1 MWPPAATPLESTVAI
16 PSSVLLDL
24 HEARPERYP
33 VLLESVGGGGSLGRY
48 DVLLALPE
56 VQLQKHGDGR
66 LTLDDNELPG
76 TGFLDALDAWWRD
89 ERQSSSG
96 AGGIFS
102 GGWFLYLAYE
112 LAGEIEPRLELHR
125 SSRPQALAWRV
136 RGALVRDRETG
147 LACFCAEDG
156 SGLRLRREAS
166 EDIAALPAAG
176 RGPRAGAAG
185 GTVPRALVED
195 LREEDPAIFLA
206 GVQQALAAIGR
217 GDVYQ
222 VNLSRAWSARLRGE
236 ATEVDLYR
244 RLRVANPAPFAGIAR
259 LPGFAVLSSSP
270 ERLLRV
276 ADGMASTRPI
286 AGTRP
291 RGQDAESDASLKAE
305 LWLNEKE
312 RAEHIMLVDLE
323 RNDLGRVCK
332 AGTVRVDELMTIE
345 TYAHVHHIVS
355 NVRGELRPEV
365 TPGEAIAAVFP
376 GGTITGCPKVRC
388 MELLAQLEP
397 QPRDAY
403 TGSMGYLGLDGSL
416 DLNIL
421 IRTLMVSAGL
431 ATFRTGGGIVADSRP
446 GPELE
451 ETRAKA
457 RGLLAALEQAP

>member
-1 MWPPAATPLESTVAI
+1 MWLPAATPLQSTAAT
-16 PSSVLLDL
+16 PPSVLLDL

-33 VLLESVGGGGSLGRY
+33 VLLESVGGGESLGRY

-56 VQLQKHGDGR
+56 VQLLKDGDGR
-66 LTLDDNELPG
+66 LMLDGNEVPG
-76 TGFLDALDAWWRD
+76 KGFLDALDDWWHE
-89 ERQSSSG
+89 ERNSAPG
-96 AGGIFS
+96 PGGIFS
-102 GGWFLYLAYE
+102 GGWFVYLAYE
-112 LAGEIEPRLELHR
+112 LAGEIEPRLDLHR
-125 SSRPQALAWRV
+125 SRHPQALAWRV
-136 RGALVRDRETG
+136 RGALVRDRDTG
-147 LACFCAEDG
+147 LLWFSAEDG
-156 SGLRLRREAS
+156 WEPRLRRQAS
-166 EDIAALPAAG
+166 EDIAALSCGGHQEQG
-176 RGPRAGAAG
+176 RAAG
-185 GTVPRALVED
+185 GPAPPALVED
-195 LREEDPAIFLA
+195 LREEDPAVFLA
-206 GVQQALAAIGR
+206 GVRQALAAIGR

-222 VNLSRAWSARLRGE
+222 VNLSRAWSARLRPDV
-236 ATEVDLYR
+236 TEVDLYR

-259 LPGFAVLSSSP
+259 LPGFSVLSSSP
-270 ERLLRV
+270 ERLLRIS
-276 ADGMASTRPI
+276 DGVASTRPI

-305 LWLNEKE
+305 LRLNEKE

-355 NVRGELRPEV
+355 NVRGELRSEV

-388 MELLAQLEP
+388 MELLAELEP
-397 QPRDAY
+397 APRDAY

-421 IRTLMVSAGL
+421 IRTLMVSAGQ

-457 RGLLAALEQAP
+457 RGLLAALEQAR

>member
-1 MWPPAATPLESTVAI
+1 MWHAAATPMQSTAAV

-33 VLLESVGGGGSLGRY
+33 VLLESVGGGESLGRY

-56 VQLQKHGDGR
+56 GQLLKHGDGR
-66 LTLDDNELPG
+66 LTLDGAQLPAAR
-76 TGFLDALDAWWRD
+76 FLDALDDWWRR
-89 ERQSSSG
+89 ERSPG
-96 AGGIFS
+96 AGTGGVFS
-102 GGWFLYLAYE
+102 GGWFLYLSYE

-125 SSRPQALAWRV
+125 SRQLQALAWRV
-136 RGALVRDRETG
+136 RAALVRDRETG
-147 LACFCAEDG
+147 LLQFCAEDG
-156 SGLRLRREAS
+156 YEPLLRRQAS
-166 EDIAALPAAG
+166 EDIAALPHADHGSVSAASG
-176 RGPRAGAAG
+176 DAAPRG
-185 GTVPRALVED
+185 LVEG
-195 LREEDPAIFLA
+195 LREEDPGIFLA
-206 GVQQALAAIGR
+206 GVQQALDAIGR

-222 VNLSRAWSARLRGE
+222 VNLSRAWSARLRPDV
-236 ATEVDLYR
+236 TEMDLYR

-259 LPGFAVLSSSP
+259 LPGFSVLSSSP

-276 ADGMASTRPI
+276 AGGTASTRPI

-291 RGQDAESDASLKAE
+291 RGPDAESDESLKVE

-323 RNDLGRVCK
+323 RNDLGRVCE

-355 NVRGELRPEV
+355 NVRGELRAEV
-365 TPGEAIAAVFP
+365 TPGQAIAAVFP

-388 MELLAQLEP
+388 MELLAELEP
-397 QPRDAY
+397 EPRDAY

-421 IRTLMVSAGL
+421 IRTLMVGGGL

-451 ETRAKA
+451 ETRSKA
-457 RGLLAALEQAP
+457 RGLLAALEQSG

>member
-1 MWPPAATPLESTVAI
+1 MWLPAATPQPSTAAA
-16 PSSVLLDL
+16 PSAVLLDL

-33 VLLESVGGGGSLGRY
+33 VLLESVGGGDSLGRY

-56 VQLQKHGDGR
+56 VQLLKHGDGR
-66 LTLDDNELPG
+66 LTQDGREVPG
-76 TGFLDALDAWWRD
+76 TRFLDALDDWWRQD
-89 ERQSSSG
+89 G
-96 AGGIFS
+96 NLNPGTDGIFS
-102 GGWFLYLAYE
+102 GGWFLYLSYE
-112 LAGEIEPRLELHR
+112 LAAEIEPRLRLHR
-125 SSRPQALAWRV
+125 SRQPQAIAWRV

-147 LACFCAEDG
+147 LLQFCAEDG
-156 SGLRLRREAS
+156 HEPRLRRQAE
-166 EDIAALPAAG
+166 EDIAALPRDGHEAHSVAG
-176 RGPRAGAAG
+176 G
-185 GTVPRALVED
+185 GTVPRSLVED

-206 GVQQALAAIGR
+206 GVRQALAAIGR

-222 VNLSRAWSARLRGE
+222 VNLSRAWSAKLRPE
-236 ATEVDLYR
+236 ATEMDLYR
-244 RLRVANPAPFAGIAR
+244 YLRIANPAPFAGIAR
-259 LPGFAVLSSSP
+259 LPGFSVLSSSP

-276 ADGMASTRPI
+276 ANGVASTRPI

-291 RGQDAESDASLKAE
+291 RGPDAESDESLKAE

-332 AGTVRVDELMTIE
+332 AGSVRVDELMTIE

-365 TPGEAIAAVFP
+365 TPGQAIAAVFP

-388 MELLAQLEP
+388 MELLAELEP
-397 QPRDAY
+397 EPRGAY

-421 IRTLMVSAGL
+421 IRTMMVGGGI

-446 GPELE
+446 EPELA

-457 RGLLAALEQAP
+457 RGLLAALEQTS